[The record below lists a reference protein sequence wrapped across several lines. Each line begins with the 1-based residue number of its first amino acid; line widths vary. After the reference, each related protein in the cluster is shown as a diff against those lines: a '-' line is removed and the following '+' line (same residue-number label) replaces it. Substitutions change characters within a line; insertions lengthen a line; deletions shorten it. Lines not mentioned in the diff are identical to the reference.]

1 MNKKEQILDTLD
13 NSNDGFYKS
22 FVILGD
28 TYSYLIDSRLNV
40 FRNDFQWA
48 IAVERLGYN
57 PRGGMIELEIYYY
70 GNCLEDLEEYNN
82 RKTNSYLIY
91 PVENENFLAT
101 THDEIINNDAEY
113 WMVRG
118 KKVHLTH
125 NRDDYANAGIT
136 LDNHE
141 GIGIAEA
148 ARFLIIEQPDMFRAS
163 DKELYKSIPQEL
175 EKILS
180 LNQWYHKDFDVQK
193 RKPMDIQNLRAA
205 YELNKQFSPH
215 ISALT
220 FEEFVEMIRRQE
232 MVSSDFDKE
241 EWEKNRPSSYETWQ
255 QLADVIVTGDVT
267 HYRPN
272 LPSNSHWSHFPES
285 GSM

>member
-22 FVILGD
+22 FVQLGD
-28 TYSYLIDSRLNV
+28 IYSYLIDSRLNV
-40 FRNDFQWA
+40 FRNDLQWA
-48 IAVERLGYN
+48 IVVESLRYN

-70 GNCLEDLEEYNN
+70 GNCLKDLEEYNG
-82 RKTNSYLIY
+82 RKTNSYLVY

-118 KKVHLTH
+118 RKLFLTH
-125 NRDDYANAGIT
+125 DRDDYANAEIT

-148 ARFLIIEQPDMFRAS
+148 ARFLIIEHSDMFRAS

-175 EKILS
+175 EKILV
-180 LNQWYHKDFDVQK
+180 LDQWYHKDFYIQKHEPLDVQ
-193 RKPMDIQNLRAA
+193 QLRAA

-220 FEEFVEMIRRQE
+220 FDEFVKMNQGQE
-232 MVSSDFDKE
+232 KINSDSDAE
-241 EWEKNRPSSYETWQ
+241 EWENNRPSSYETWQ

-267 HYRPN
+267 HYRPT